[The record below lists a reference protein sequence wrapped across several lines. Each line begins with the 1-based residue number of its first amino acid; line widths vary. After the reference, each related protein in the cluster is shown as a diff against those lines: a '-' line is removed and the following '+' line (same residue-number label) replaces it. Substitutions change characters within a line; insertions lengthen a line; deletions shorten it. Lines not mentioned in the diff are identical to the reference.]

1 MLLLTYFDRRLGPTI
16 FLTSPN
22 NLAEIMDDTHLEQV
36 KSLLNQADQSGF
48 FTHNF
53 SPELKT
59 ANYGFSLESPIA
71 RGRKELV
78 LITAIV
84 SEEEPDY
91 SIYEKFLNKF
101 VEKLHNIPKIFLAF
115 YINSDSDLS
124 EEKEKIQEKYM
135 VLREELNNIY
145 KILTIK
151 PIEIHGQLFSLSMLT
166 KNKEIKL
173 SKELMTKLEAISK
186 DRKNYF
192 MVSRIRGDAIKVD
205 LIPVNTNKLF
215 SLSIIFGEQMTITIL
230 QQISTILSEQD
241 ISLVFTSGI
250 CQEVNRCIYEV
261 FLDSDETILKQIIDK
276 ISIISGII
284 EIEAKVIEI

>member
-1 MLLLTYFDRRLGPTI
+1 
-16 FLTSPN
+16 
-22 NLAEIMDDTHLEQV
+22 
-36 KSLLNQADQSGF
+36 
-48 FTHNF
+48 
-53 SPELKT
+53 
-59 ANYGFSLESPIA
+59 
-71 RGRKELV
+71 V

-91 SIYEKFLNKF
+91 SVYEKFLDKF
-101 VEKLHNIPKIFLAF
+101 VEKLKCIPDIFLAF

-230 QQISTILSEQD
+230 QQISTILSEHD

-276 ISIISGII
+276 ISIISGIL